1 MEIKCLE
8 LRVLHIQNTMHLTKF
23 VPLYCG
29 DIGRNSARAKMS
41 GIEKADPGI
50 IKIKKSNA

>member
-1 MEIKCLE
+1 MLGAACFAYS
-8 LRVLHIQNTMHLTKF
+8 NTMHLTKF